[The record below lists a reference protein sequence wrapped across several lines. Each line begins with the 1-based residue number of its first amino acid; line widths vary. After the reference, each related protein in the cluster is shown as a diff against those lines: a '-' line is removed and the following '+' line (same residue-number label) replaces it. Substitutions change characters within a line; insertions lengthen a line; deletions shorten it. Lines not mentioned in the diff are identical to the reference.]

1 MIENLMH
8 IFPVSKEVVQ
18 FRFMG
23 ELFSMNHPVIHIAR
37 EDACIYPRSK
47 FCVNHCLECCR
58 GICETK
64 EHDRWFEE
72 AFGRE
77 EGCLPF
83 VAFSD
88 SDIVISPSDIELCK

>member
-1 MIENLMH
+1 MIENFMH

-23 ELFSMNHPVIHIAR
+23 ELFSMNYPVVHIAR

-64 EHDRWFEE
+64 EHDRRFEKTFVKVQDLE
-72 AFGRE
+72 WCDLHGLVAAFLVLNNRG
-77 EGCLPF
+77 
-83 VAFSD
+83 
-88 SDIVISPSDIELCK
+88 